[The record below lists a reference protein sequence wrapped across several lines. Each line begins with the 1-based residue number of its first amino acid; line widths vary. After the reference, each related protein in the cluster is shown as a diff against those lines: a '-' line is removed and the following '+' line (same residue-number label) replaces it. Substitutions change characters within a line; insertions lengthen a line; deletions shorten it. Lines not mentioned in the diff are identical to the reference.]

1 MSSWFRCLCRIN
13 ILCSSSVYNST
24 SRSLSVCI
32 SRLISTNSCLH
43 LNSTIWKADA
53 APDSK
58 TTQGVVVFWPT
69 SKLAI
74 VFFVLI
80 FFQAFAA
87 KCSSWTDWLV
97 CDFLKQTLA
106 VALKVF
112 AFCCQVPTEIFLA
125 PSKYFCPLGGFVS
138 SWSFPLALF
147 LNHTLRTSPLFVQ
160 LLSIVF
166 AGARSVR

>member
-13 ILCSSSVYNST
+13 LLCSPSVYNST

-32 SRLISTNSCLH
+32 SRLSSTNSCLH

-53 APDSK
+53 APGSGCLLANCL
-58 TTQGVVVFWPT
+58 QQ
-69 SKLAI
+69 LAI
-74 VFFVLI
+74 VFFLLI
-80 FFQAFAA
+80 YFQAFAA

-147 LNHTLRTSPLFVQ
+147 LNHTLRTSLLFVQ

-166 AGARSVR
+166 AEARSVR